1 MYQST
6 ATARTT
12 TPPFVAPSAETAF
25 VAALNNDS
33 DLEVLEFLSRRPI
46 HNVGMIGFI
55 RDNGLVSKL
64 NRGTFYG
71 YRNGMGEL
79 EGVALIGHAT
89 LMEIHTEE
97 AVRAFADVARTATQL
112 HLIMGE
118 QIQIERFW
126 TYYCRNQS
134 ETRRVGREVLYQL
147 NWPVPVHDEIKSL
160 RAATADEIELIVP
173 VHARLAF
180 EESGINP
187 LESDPEGFRQRCA
200 RRIEQGRTWVLV
212 ENGKL
217 VFKAEVVA
225 DTPEVVYLE
234 GIWVSEDKR
243 MNGYGV
249 RCLSQLGR
257 KLLQHTKSVSLLA
270 NESNKAAQA
279 LYERAGFKPI
289 GLYESVF
296 V

>member
-6 ATARTT
+6 ATAIPM
-12 TPPFVAPSAETAF
+12 TPPFVAPSAETGF
-25 VAALNNDS
+25 VDALKKDS
-33 DLEVLEFLSRRPI
+33 KSEVLEFLSRRPI

-55 RDNGLVSKL
+55 RDNGLVSEL

-71 YRNGMGEL
+71 YRNSTGEL
-79 EGVALIGHAT
+79 DGVALIGHAT
-89 LMEIHTEE
+89 LMEIRTEE
-97 AVRAFADVARTATQL
+97 AVRAFANVARTSTQL

-126 TYYCRNQS
+126 TYYCQNQS

-147 NWPVPVHDEIKSL
+147 NWPIPVHDEIQGL
-160 RAATADEIELIVP
+160 RAATAGEIELIVP
-173 VHARLAF
+173 VHARLALQ
-180 EESGINP
+180 ESGVDP
-187 LESDPEGFRQRCA
+187 LEHDHEGFRQRCA
-200 RRIEQGRTWVLV
+200 RRIDQGRTWVWI
-212 ENGKL
+212 EDGKL
-217 VFKAEVVA
+217 IFKAEVVA

-234 GIWVSEDKR
+234 GIWVSEEKR

-249 RCLSQLGR
+249 QCLSQLSR
-257 KLLQHTKSVSLLA
+257 KLLQHTKSVCLLA

-279 LYERAGFKPI
+279 LYERAGFKPVS
-289 GLYESVF
+289 LYESVF